1 MQTSGSLTAVL
12 PRAARSD
19 LALLWALA
27 AALSALATWIDFA
40 ALPGVNW
47 LIWTLAASL
56 ALLWC
61 ARRELVPAA
70 VRGALVLAV
79 LLAGT
84 AAVTAVPVIGG
95 VSFIA
100 LGALAI
106 YAFLPAFKLPL
117 AEAGVAALAQ
127 APFVVAGRALLEAGA
142 RTGETLRRARAERSL
157 PVVRGFTLALIVGA
171 VLLLLLAQADPTLTD
186 WRDGA
191 WMELKTLSFLPR
203 LAFFLVLGT
212 ALLGALG
219 TALRTDSAPATPAGA
234 RSHAPGAPSLS
245 GLERLLILAA
255 VVGVFALFFCLQLS
269 YLFGNPGGRSGSG
282 ITYAEATHRGFFEM
296 TLAAGLS
303 GLLILLLEHF
313 ARRDRHELAGRVL
326 GLTVVGG
333 ALALLASAYLR
344 VAYYEAAYGFTVQ
357 RLLVQLWCAVLA
369 VSAALLVWEVASG
382 VNVPRLLRRLAVTA
396 VLTLA
401 LLGYWNHTRW
411 IVEQNLI
418 RYERTGRI
426 DIAYLG
432 RLGRY
437 APDAVPALIAALP
450 HLRDADAEQLRDS
463 LIQTVRTRRDYTRE
477 SAWYEWNWRREEARS
492 AVAHLGLTS
501 SPASR

>member
-1 MQTSGSLTAVL
+1 MLA
-12 PRAARSD
+12 RADRSD

-27 AALSALATWIDFA
+27 AGLSALATWIDFA
-40 ALPGVNW
+40 ALPGLNW
-47 LIWTLAASL
+47 LLWTLAASL

-61 ARRELVPAA
+61 ARRELLPRA
-70 VRGALVLAV
+70 VRGALLLAV

-84 AAVTAVPVIGG
+84 AAVTAVPVVGG
-95 VSFIA
+95 FSFIA
-100 LGALAI
+100 LAGLATYAL
-106 YAFLPAFKLPL
+106 LPAFQLPL
-117 AEAGVAALAQ
+117 AEAGVAVLAQ
-127 APFVVAGRALLEAGA
+127 APFVIAGRALLEAGA
-142 RTGETLRRARAERSL
+142 RTGETLRCARAERSVPL
-157 PVVRGFTLALIVGA
+157 LRGLALALIVAA
-171 VLLLLLAQADPTLTD
+171 VLLLLLAQADPTITD
-186 WRDGA
+186 WRDSA
-191 WMELKTLSFLPR
+191 WLQLRTLSFLPR
-203 LAFFLVLGT
+203 LMFFVLLGT

-219 TALRTDSAPATPAGA
+219 TALRTDPLPAAPAGA
-234 RSHAPGAPSLS
+234 PAHAPGAPALS

-255 VVGVFALFFCLQLS
+255 VVSVFALFFCLQLS

-313 ARRDRHELAGRVL
+313 ARRDRYELAVRAV
-326 GLTVVGG
+326 GLAVVGG

-344 VAYYEAAYGFTVQ
+344 VAFYEAAYGFTVQ

-369 VSAALLVWEVASG
+369 VSAALLVWEIATG
-382 VNVPRLLRRLAVTA
+382 VSVPRLLRRLAVTA
-396 VLTLA
+396 VLSLA
-401 LLGYWNHTRW
+401 LLGYWNHTGW

-418 RYERTGRI
+418 RYERTGKI

-450 HLRDADAEQLRDS
+450 HLRDADAGQLRDC
-463 LIQTVRTRRDYTRE
+463 LTETVRTRRDYTRQ
-477 SAWYEWNWRREEARS
+477 SAWYEWNWRREAARA
-492 AVAHLGLTS
+492 AVAHADLTS
-501 SPASR
+501 PPASR